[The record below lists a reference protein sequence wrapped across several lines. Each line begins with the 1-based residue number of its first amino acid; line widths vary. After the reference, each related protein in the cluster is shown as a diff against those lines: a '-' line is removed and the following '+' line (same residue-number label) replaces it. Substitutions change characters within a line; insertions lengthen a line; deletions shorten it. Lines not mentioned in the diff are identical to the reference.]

1 MQLTSAGYVVASNP
15 VGFATDWAIF
25 AADSGCGAR
34 HSLIVEKAQ
43 QAIQH
48 SHESVQGLSDGALL
62 ALVFGRRTAP
72 AERRAAMWL
81 ELAGGLSAL
90 AAAEGQLLRQI
101 AGFGRARRDRLLAC
115 LELGRR
121 SLERSLPPREPL
133 RSPEDAA
140 ACFTAR
146 LANLAHEEFACVF
159 LDTRHRIICF
169 EVLFRGTLDGAP
181 IYPREVLKRALHHN
195 AAAVIAGHN
204 HPSGD
209 CDPSQADRTITR
221 RLQKSL
227 ALVDIRLLDHLIV
240 APGCSQSLAQLG
252 WL

>member
-1 MQLTSAGYVVASNP
+1 LQLNLSPEPVASDRI
-15 VGFATDWAIF
+15 GFVTDR
-25 AADSGCGAR
+25 ADSTPDSTGPAR
-34 HSLIVEKAQ
+34 QSLPMDALPD
-43 QAIQH
+43 H
-48 SHESVQGLSDGALL
+48 PESLNDAALL
-62 ALVFGRRTAP
+62 ALLLGGRSAVARQ
-72 AERRAAMWL
+72 RAAQWL
-81 ELAGGLSAL
+81 SRAGSLQRL
-90 AAAEGQLLRQI
+90 AACERQI
-101 AGFGRARRDRLLAC
+101 LQALPGFGPARALRLRAA

-121 SLERSLPPREPL
+121 CLERSAPLREPL
-133 RSPEDAA
+133 RNPEEAA
-140 ACFTAR
+140 VCFRAR
-146 LANLAHEEFACVF
+146 LADLPHEAFACVF

-169 EVLFRGTLDGAP
+169 EILFRGTLDGAP

-209 CDPSQADRTITR
+209 CEPSQADRTITR

-240 APGCSQSLAQLG
+240 GRGCSRSLATLG